1 MSGAR
6 SLALAALASAAAFAT
21 AAVPARA
28 AECPTGTF
36 LSYEHAV
43 YAAEPIPASVP
54 LLPGSGL
61 GEGLIDEPTEEGGC
75 KRRQGD
81 VQVRRIGEI
90 DPSVAVAV
98 SGLGSIFVLGARCSG
113 YSGAERWE
121 CLLEPLDFKGV
132 GYTAVRAPAD
142 APELPLGPVLGEAE
156 LGGESVRVVQIDG
169 VDAAVAVAVEGRPRE
184 AFLAPRACPYERFNA
199 TPIRDDLR
207 RCLSGPAW
215 LVFDPPGARV
225 SVDVTAYP
233 DRALPSELE
242 GAAVELV
249 RLRAPGDVVP
259 QDRSGAV
266 RIGTLSGGPLAF
278 VVPELEQ
285 GLYEAVVTCEPCAAA
300 FGGRTVFPA
309 GSLVVLEKKE
319 GGSGNARPVLLGL
332 GGLAILLVGLSIL
345 AWRKGWAKRRPS
357 GGAPAGS

>member
-1 MSGAR
+1 VGSSSRLLLA
-6 SLALAALASAAAFAT
+6 SLLALVSAVAVGSPAS
-21 AAVPARA
+21 A

-36 LSYEHAV
+36 LSYEHGV
-43 YAAEPIPASVP
+43 YAAEPIPDSLSLVP
-54 LLPGSGL
+54 GAGL
-61 GEGLIDEPTEEGGC
+61 GEGLIDEPTEADGC

-113 YSGAERWE
+113 YASAARWE
-121 CLLEPLDFKGV
+121 CLLEPLGFEGV
-132 GYTAVRAPAD
+132 GFAGVRYPEGAG
-142 APELPLGPVLGEAE
+142 ELPLGAELGEAE
-156 LGGESVRVVQIDG
+156 LGGEIVQAVRIEG
-169 VDAAVAVAVEGRPRE
+169 VDPALAVAVEGRPQE
-184 AFLAPRACPYERFNA
+184 AFLAPGACPYERFD
-199 TPIRDDLR
+199 PVPLRDDLR
-207 RCLSGPAW
+207 RCLTGPAW

-225 SVDVTAYP
+225 GVDVTAYP

-249 RLRAPGDVVP
+249 RLRAAGDVVP
-259 QDRSGAV
+259 RDRSGAV
-266 RIGTLSGGPLAF
+266 RIGTLSSGPLAF
-278 VVPELEQ
+278 SVPELEQ
-285 GLYEAVVTCEPCAAA
+285 GLYEAVVTCEPCATA

-309 GSLVVLEKKE
+309 GSLVVLEKQE
-319 GGSGNARPVLLGL
+319 GSSGSARPVLLGL